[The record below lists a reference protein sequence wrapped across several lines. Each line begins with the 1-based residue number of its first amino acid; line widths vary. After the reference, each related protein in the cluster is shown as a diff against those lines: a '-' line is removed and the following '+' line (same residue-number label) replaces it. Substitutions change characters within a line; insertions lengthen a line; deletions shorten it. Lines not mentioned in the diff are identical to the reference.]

1 MALFILRPKDV
12 ENIIQDLILIVRLY
26 FPIFTFDFIYKYVFL
41 FDFKFKQDI
50 FSEFLKFFKKE

>member
-26 FPIFTFDFIYKYVFL
+26 FPIFTFDYIYKYVFL
-41 FDFKFKQDI
+41 FDFKFRRNI
-50 FSEFLKFFKKE
+50 FLEFLECFKIE